1 MHVTLVEVR
10 VKPERVAD
18 FIAASKANHEG
29 SIAEAGNCRFDILQ
43 HAEDPCR
50 FVLYEAYRTAADA
63 ANHKK
68 TAHYLAWRDAVAE
81 MMAEPRRGVPYIGR
95 FPEVPRS

>member
-10 VKPERVAD
+10 VKPECVAD

-43 HAEDPCR
+43 QADDPCR
-50 FVLYEAYRTAADA
+50 FVLYEAYRSAGDAAD
-63 ANHKK
+63 HKK
-68 TAHYLAWRDAVAE
+68 TAHYLAWRDAVAD
-81 MMAEPRRGVPYIGR
+81 MMAEPRRGVPYVGL
-95 FPEVPRS
+95 FPAAPRS

>member
-18 FIAASKANHEG
+18 FITASKANHEG
-29 SIAEAGNCRFDILQ
+29 SIAEPGNCRFDILQ
-43 HAEDPCR
+43 HAQDPCR
-50 FVLYEAYRTAADA
+50 FVLYEAYRTAEDA

-68 TAHYLAWRDAVAE
+68 TAHYLTWRDTVAD
-81 MMAEPRRGVPYIGR
+81 MMAEPRVGVPCIGL
-95 FPEVPRS
+95 FPAAPRS

>member
-10 VKPERVAD
+10 VKPECVAD
-18 FIAASKANHEG
+18 FVAASKANHEG

-43 HAEDPCR
+43 HADDPCC
-50 FVLYEAYRTAADA
+50 FVLYEAYRSADDA

-81 MMAEPRRGVPYIGR
+81 MMAEPRRGVPYVGL
-95 FPEVPRS
+95 FPAAPR